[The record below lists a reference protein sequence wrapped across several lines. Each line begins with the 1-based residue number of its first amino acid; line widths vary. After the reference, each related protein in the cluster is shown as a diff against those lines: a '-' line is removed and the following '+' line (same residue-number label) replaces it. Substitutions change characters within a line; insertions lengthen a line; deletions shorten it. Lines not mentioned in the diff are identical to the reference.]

1 MNEFVK
7 CVVNLNEL
15 GRKEEEKVRQ
25 APHLLIEMCDVSS
38 RLTRVC

>member
-25 APHLLIEMCDVSS
+25 APLLIEMCDVSS